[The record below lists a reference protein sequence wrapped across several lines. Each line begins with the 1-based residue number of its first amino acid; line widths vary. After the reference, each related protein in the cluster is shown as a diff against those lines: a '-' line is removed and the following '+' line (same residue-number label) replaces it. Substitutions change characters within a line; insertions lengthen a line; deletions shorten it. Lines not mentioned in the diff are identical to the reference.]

1 MTRKRFTKLLMAKG
15 IHRNA
20 ANYIAKNKS
29 YTLLSWAGRTTVC
42 SQITNCKETKGGAVF
57 KVILRGAGGGHE

>member
-1 MTRKRFTKLLMAKG
+1 MTRKRFVKLLMADG

-29 YTLLSWAGRTTVC
+29 RTALTWAGRTTVRY
-42 SQITNCKETKGGAVF
+42 QITTCKETKGGAVF
-57 KVILRGAGGGHE
+57 TVKLRGAGGGHD

>member
-1 MTRKRFTKLLMAKG
+1 MTRKRFTKLLMANG

-29 YTLLSWAGRTTVC
+29 RTVLTWAGRTTVRH
-42 SQITNCKETKGGAVF
+42 QITNCKETKGGAVF
-57 KVILRGAGGGHE
+57 TVILRGAGGGHE